1 MDWWWLLLLLL
12 AFAMGVS
19 GTSWLRHY
27 ALRYSLLDVPNQ
39 RSSHSRPTPRGG
51 GLSITLVVLFVIV
64 VFGATGNLPGAVF
77 IALFPAAFLVALIAW
92 LEDHTSVP
100 IIIRGVGYL
109 IAALWFVSSLGG
121 MPEISLGTVEIT
133 NGVGDVSSDRT
144 AETDV
149 FSYEDGVSSLGT
161 DALRIPALLTGLILV
176 LGIAWLTNLYNFMDG
191 TDGLAGLQAVLAGLA
206 GGFLLLKQ
214 GEATLALLS
223 LAAAAAAGGFLVW
236 NWPPATIFMGDVGS
250 CLLGFLFGCLAVLGE
265 KYAGLPAL
273 VWVIL
278 LGFFIWDATLT
289 LLMRICSSESW
300 YSAHKSHAYQK
311 LVQLG
316 LSHGELLWLLF
327 GFNVLVLW
335 PLAWWGY
342 RQPDYLL
349 TATGLSAV
357 LVGLLWLAVQMYYK
371 RMFSGS

>member
-27 ALRYSLLDVPNQ
+27 AIRYSLLDIPNQ

-51 GLSITLVVLFVIV
+51 GLSITLVVLFIIV
-64 VFGATGNLPGAVF
+64 VFGATRDLPVAVF

-121 MPEISLGTVEIT
+121 MPEISLGAGEIT
-133 NGVGDVSSDRT
+133 NGVGDVLYGEDAST
-144 AETDV
+144 VETGELYV
-149 FSYEDGVSSLGT
+149 
-161 DALRIPALLTGLILV
+161 PALLTGLLLV
-176 LGIAWLTNLYNFMDG
+176 FGIAWLTNLYNFMDG

-223 LAAAAAAGGFLVW
+223 LTAAAAAGGFLVW
-236 NWPPATIFMGDVGS
+236 NWPPARIFMGDVGS

-289 LLMRICSSESW
+289 LLMRICSSEPW

-349 TATGLSAV
+349 TATGLSAA
-357 LVGLLWLAVQMYYK
+357 LVGLLWLAVQMYHK
-371 RMFSGS
+371 RMYSGS